1 MPDPNFPAENL
12 SRLWIYNPYI
22 QHPYNPA
29 LEPAIGG
36 VENTLS
42 PRSSG
47 PLGPLDWA
55 VPHLISI
62 ITTQQ
67 AASAMKSKEAAKQVI
82 ATAETG
88 ISQFLDDY
96 CGTPPRL
103 IPWPFPGPPPWVS
116 IIASELAEKANT
128 FQEGSLRT
136 ALLQLA
142 GRLLERALNPQP
154 LPP

>member
-1 MPDPNFPAENL
+1 MANPSFVAEHP
-12 SRLWIYNPYI
+12 SRWWIYNPYI
-22 QHPYNPA
+22 PGPIYPA
-29 LEPAIGG
+29 IEPAIGG
-36 VENTLS
+36 VGNAFSLWKH
-42 PRSSG
+42 
-47 PLGPLDWA
+47 GPLDWA
-55 VPHLISI
+55 VPHLVSI
-62 ITTQQ
+62 VTTQH